1 MEGGATAAAAEGGG
15 VVVGAL
21 DTTVADMEGAADTV
35 VEGKVRH
42 VDSLLCAV
50 ENEADQIALR
60 QEGMGAGL
68 TGVIVGEGETG
79 AWPLFTA
86 LYCGV

>member
-1 MEGGATAAAAEGGG
+1 MLTPFSAP
-15 VVVGAL
+15 
-21 DTTVADMEGAADTV
+21 
-35 VEGKVRH
+35 
-42 VDSLLCAV
+42 V